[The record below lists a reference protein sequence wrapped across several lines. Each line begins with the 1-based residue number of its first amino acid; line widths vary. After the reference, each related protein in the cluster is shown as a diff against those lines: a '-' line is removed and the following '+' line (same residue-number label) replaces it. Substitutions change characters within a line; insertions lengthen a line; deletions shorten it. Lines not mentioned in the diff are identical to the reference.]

1 MEYAAHFT
9 ADGRIQT
16 VKEHLIGVAERG
28 KRDSELIAMPNLYR
42 LAAIL
47 HDMGKNTAQSDKYQ
61 RTVGS
66 GGEWKNG
73 TVVHSNCGGRFLY
86 ERFIK
91 NNNNPENID
100 KLAVEVISTV
110 IMSHHGLFDFAYPKS
125 SNRGNGFVKK
135 IENDSYDYDECKRV
149 TFDEVISE
157 DEIDRLYENA
167 KIEICDFIKLC
178 SVNNDNKKASE
189 SVNKA
194 MLFNFSLL
202 IRMVLSIL
210 VNADHSDTAEFVDK
224 KIQQD
229 ICGNAELWEECCNY
243 FEEKSKTEFDN
254 STELNKIRSEISDKA
269 LRFSQNPESIVR
281 MTVPTGG
288 GKTASSLRYAIN
300 HAKKFNKS
308 RIFYVAPFNS
318 ILEQNYDKIKSFLP
332 KKVDV
337 LPHFGDMLD
346 CNCKEGEKVEQ
357 NIKYLSEN
365 WGSPVIAT
373 SMVQFLNSLFD
384 GRITSIRRMRG
395 LINSVI
401 IIDEVQ
407 SVPIK
412 CIRLFNMAMKFLA
425 QICKST
431 VVLCTATQPPFE
443 VLNYGMRLGNDC
455 EMIGNFEEYSKKMKR
470 TKIID
475 KTVPEEYTAYDAAEF
490 LYKLSESCRTVLC
503 VVNTKKAAFEIF
515 KNAESL
521 FDDKSMVLVHLST
534 NMCPEHRA
542 DVIESMKND
551 MNSGKRVVCIST
563 QLIEAGVDISFET
576 VVRSVAGTDSIVQ
589 AAGRC
594 NRNAER
600 DLGYVYLIN
609 ISKDVENVSGLK
621 SIRKGGSVTK
631 NILSNIKNKPEIFG
645 DDLLDLEIIKKF
657 YEDYYKSYS
666 IDDFKESGFD
676 CSIFEM
682 LSTNE
687 KGEDPYDNY
696 KKTRLKSAM
705 KTAGECFE
713 VITDISEAV
722 LVPYKDGKK
731 LIEELLSD
739 GDKDYAA
746 IIKKAQR
753 YSVGLPKSKFNGSY
767 INVDGKTGIR
777 FLAEGYYDEVCG
789 FSENPSL
796 EPLIH

>member
-16 VKEHLIGVAERG
+16 VKEHLFGVAERG
-28 KRDSELIAMPNLYR
+28 KRDSKLISMPNLYC

-47 HDMGKNTAQSDKYQ
+47 HDMGKNTALSDEYQ
-61 RTVGS
+61 RTVGA
-66 GGEWKNG
+66 GGEWKKG
-73 TVVHSNCGGRFLY
+73 KVVHSNCGGRYLY
-86 ERFIK
+86 EKFIE
-91 NNNNPENID
+91 NNSNSTKVD
-100 KLAVEVISTV
+100 KLAVELISAV
-110 IMSHHGLFDFAYPKS
+110 IMSHHGLFDFAYPRS
-125 SNRGNGFVKK
+125 SGRGNGFVTK
-135 IENDSYDYDECKRV
+135 IENNSYDYEECKRV

-157 DEIDRLYENA
+157 NEVERLYENA
-167 KIEICDFIKLC
+167 KKEIVSFSNICC
-178 SVNNDNKKASE
+178 VNKNDKKTGE
-189 SVNKA
+189 SAKKA
-194 MLFNFSLL
+194 MLFDFSLL

-210 VNADHSDTAEFVDK
+210 VNSDHSDTAEFVDR

-229 ICGNAELWEECCNY
+229 ICGNTELWEECCDY

-254 STELNKIRSEISDKA
+254 STELNKIRAEISDKA
-269 LRFSQNPESIVR
+269 FKFSENPKSIVR

-300 HAKKFNKS
+300 HAKKFNKR

-332 KKVDV
+332 KEVDV

-346 CNCKEGEKVEQ
+346 CDCKEGEKVEQ
-357 NIKYLSEN
+357 NVKYLSEN

-412 CIRLFNMAMKFLA
+412 CVRLFNMAMKFLA
-425 QICKST
+425 RVCKCT
-431 VVLCTATQPPFE
+431 IVLCTATQPPFE
-443 VLNYGMRLGNDC
+443 VLNYGMTLGNDC
-455 EMIGNFEEYSKKMKR
+455 EIIGNFEEYNQKMKR

-475 KTVPEEYTAYDAAEF
+475 KTLPEEYTAWDVAEF
-490 LYKLSESCRTVLC
+490 LDKLSDDCRTVLC
-503 VVNTKKAAFEIF
+503 VVNTKRAAFEIF
-515 KNAESL
+515 KSAKNL
-521 FDDKSMVLVHLST
+521 FDDKSIVLVHLST
-534 NMCPEHRA
+534 NMCPEHRTN
-542 DVIESMKND
+542 VINSMKDD
-551 MNSGKRVVCIST
+551 MNSGRRVVCIST

-609 ISKDVENVSGLK
+609 ISKEFENVSSLK
-621 SIRKGGSVTK
+621 SISKGGSVTK

-645 DDLLDLEIIKKF
+645 DDLLDLEIIKRF
-657 YEDYYKSYS
+657 YEDYYKSYE
-666 IDDFKESGFD
+666 IRDFNADGFD

-687 KGEDPYDNY
+687 KGEDPYKNFD
-696 KKTRLKSAM
+696 KTKLKTAM

-713 VITDISEAV
+713 VITDISESV
-722 LVPYKDGKK
+722 LVPYQEGKK
-731 LIEELLSD
+731 LIDELLSD

-753 YSVGLPKSKFNGSY
+753 YSIGLPKSKFNGSY
-767 INVDGKTGIR
+767 INVDEKTGIR

-789 FSENPSL
+789 FSEDPNL
-796 EPLIH
+796 ELYHF